1 MSAIKFHVIDGLPK
15 SVSPSSHATEADGVV
30 YLTGQFGRDL
40 DDPARPLPDGI
51 RAQTERT
58 LSNMRRVLGALDLTM
73 GQVLRVRVFLTHFK
87 RDYDA
92 MNDVY
97 AGFFPADAR
106 PVRTCVGVTDLVR
119 DALIEI
125 DCVAKR

>member
-1 MSAIKFHVIDGLPK
+1 MIDGLPN

-40 DDPARPLPDGI
+40 DDPAKPLPEGI

-58 LSNMRRVLGALDLTM
+58 LSNMRRVLGSLDLTM

-119 DALIEI
+119 DALIEV

>member
-1 MSAIKFHVIDGLPK
+1 
-15 SVSPSSHATEADGVV
+15 
-30 YLTGQFGRDL
+30 
-40 DDPARPLPDGI
+40 
-51 RAQTERT
+51 
-58 LSNMRRVLGALDLTM
+58 
-73 GQVLRVRVFLTHFK
+73 VRVFLTHFK

>member
-1 MSAIKFHVIDGLPK
+1 MIDGLPK

-40 DDPARPLPDGI
+40 DDPAKPLPEGI

>member
-1 MSAIKFHVIDGLPK
+1 MIDGLPK
-15 SVSPSSHATEADGVV
+15 SVSPSSHATEADGFV

-40 DDPARPLPDGI
+40 DDPAKPLPEGI

-73 GQVLRVRVFLTHFK
+73 GQVLRVRAFLTHFK

>member
-1 MSAIKFHVIDGLPK
+1 MASIKFHTIDGLPK
-15 SVSPSSHATEADGVV
+15 SLSPSSHATEADGFV

-73 GQVLRVRVFLTHFK
+73 GRVLRVRVFLTHFK
-87 RDYDA
+87 RDYEA
-92 MNDVY
+92 MNEVY
-97 AGFFPADAR
+97 AGFFPEGAR
-106 PVRTCVGVTDLVR
+106 PVRTCVGVTDIVR

-125 DCVAKR
+125 DCVARR

>member
-1 MSAIKFHVIDGLPK
+1 MTDAKFHVLDGFPR
-15 SVSPSSHATEADGVV
+15 SVSPSSHATEADGFV

-40 DDPARPLPDGI
+40 DDPAKPLPDGI
-51 RAQTERT
+51 RAQTV
-58 LSNMRRVLGALDLTM
+58 LSLRSMSRVLAALGLSM
-73 GQVLRVRVFLTHFK
+73 GQVLSVRVFLTHFK

-92 MNDVY
+92 MNEVY
-97 AGFFPADAR
+97 AGFFPLDAR
-106 PVRTCVGVTDLVR
+106 SARTCVGVTDLVR

>member
-1 MSAIKFHVIDGLPK
+1 MSAIKFHMIDGLPR
-15 SVSPSSHATEADGVV
+15 SVSPSSHATEADGFV

-97 AGFFPADAR
+97 AGFFPAAAR